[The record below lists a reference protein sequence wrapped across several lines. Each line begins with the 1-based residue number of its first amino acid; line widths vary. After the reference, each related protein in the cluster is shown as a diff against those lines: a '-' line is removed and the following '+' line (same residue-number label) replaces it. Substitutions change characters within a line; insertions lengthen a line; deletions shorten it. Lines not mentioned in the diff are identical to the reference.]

1 MGIREKAMQNTLS
14 DFDKLLE
21 IQKVRDGGKFYSEEV
36 ITEAKKDEDAEK
48 NNDASII
55 PDAPDADDKGK
66 KDKKEKD
73 DKEDEGKDAMDKA
86 DDVLKNI
93 DLKQIDNDGKI
104 ELIESIIDA
113 LQNDCETDDDFS
125 EYMNKV
131 LDIIDGYKF
140 DKEGEEEAEE
150 EKEDKK
156 EEKEDKKKEEKE
168 DKEEKP
174 EDEKKKGKKDAGM
187 ELELGEV

>member
-1 MGIREKAMQNTLS
+1 MGLREKAMQNTLS
-14 DFDKLLE
+14 DFERLLN
-21 IQKVRDGGKFYSEEV
+21 IQKVKSGGKFYSEEV
-36 ITEAKKDEDAEK
+36 ITEAKKEDEDAEK

-55 PDAPDADDKGK
+55 PDADDKGK
-66 KDKKEKD
+66 KEKKD
-73 DKEDEGKDAMDKA
+73 DKEEDEGKDAMDKA
-86 DDVLKNI
+86 DDVLKNL

-140 DKEGEEEAEE
+140 DKEGEEEAED

-156 EEKEDKKKEEKE
+156 EEKAEEKKEEKA
-168 DKEEKP
+168 EEKP